1 MEPPLEQPTQ
11 RKRVIPSKF
20 GLIKRNA
27 EIEAEKNREN
37 FQQSSCFSHIN
48 EIGKEIGLEIWK
60 IIDDSTIQKVPKMNH
75 STFETNKSYLL
86 LMGQFFD
93 GNMNIK
99 SYNIHFWIGEL
110 LINSQEAISFCNDRI
125 EELETIIKYN
135 QKQFDSEQV
144 HPEPILY
151 REFQGKEGDIFMS
164 YFKSYGGPR
173 YVAPLKLTST
183 SAVTGAAGTTATK
196 QYKLFHLKGR
206 RNIRVK
212 QVDCSSKSLNSGDV
226 FVLDCED
233 FIYQWNGSESSRLEK
248 GKGLDLTV
256 RLRDEKSAKAKIIV
270 MDENDT
276 DKDYP
281 EFWKRLGGTK
291 ADVQKAEEG
300 GDDFAYEKKSVEQ
313 IKLYQVENLNDE
325 VHLHQID
332 PVGDVYSTTQLKT
345 EFCYILDCETELYV
359 WLGKSSAN
367 DQRNVAMANA
377 MDLLHEDNRPSWTP
391 IVKMTQGSENTL
403 FKDKFKK
410 GSWGEYVND
419 NFQKKPITGKGVASK
434 SVQEKINVDALHNPE
449 KYQISR
455 EERKSTIPTLH
466 HVDEKH
472 RGELKIWHVRNRNK
486 FEISQNEFGL
496 FYNQSCYLVLF
507 TLFATDGS
515 NNSILYYWQGR
526 FSSSEDKGAAALL
539 AKDVGKELNRSCIH
553 VRTVQNKE
561 PNHFLEHF
569 QGRMVVFKGPRPNA
583 TTEVS
588 LEILSS
594 SLQGLY
600 HVRGTEAINIH
611 SIQVEKVISSLD
623 SNDSFI
629 LVTYKDTISF
639 IWVGKYS
646 DEKEAALQIS
656 SNVFTGYN
664 FQLINEG
671 QETSEFWES
680 LENNSS
686 SSSTKE
692 YYNQLRTVEQEK
704 KTRLFQCSNNSG
716 VFKVFEIH
724 DFSQDDLDSD
734 DVMILDNQKQIFV
747 WVGKE
752 SSDTE
757 KLMANETALDYIMNA
772 PTHRRDD
779 PIFTIQEG
787 FEPHE
792 FTFNFHAWEVNKTQ
806 QDSYKSKLSAILGSN
821 SNNNNSGPASPIMLP
836 TNGITLKPTTPKPIS
851 PIIKSSPSPSPSL
864 TPTPFSTIPKSISP
878 VVLKPTATTPK
889 VATVASP
896 STPTTSPPSI
906 TSITTFYPLSV
917 LKQKTNLPSDID
929 KTCLHL
935 YLSDEEF
942 LSVFKMTKE
951 TFQKTPAWKTK
962 QLRVDNGLF

>member
-1 MEPPLEQPTQ
+1 MEPPLELPTQ

-20 GLIKRNA
+20 GILKRNA

-37 FQQSSCFSHIN
+37 LQQSSCFSHIN

-60 IIDDSTIQKVPKMNH
+60 IIDDSTIQKVPKVNH

-86 LMGQFFD
+86 LMGQFYD

-99 SYNIHFWIGEL
+99 TYNIHFWIGEL
-110 LINSQEAISFCNDRI
+110 LINSQETINFCNDRI
-125 EELETIIKYN
+125 EELERIIKYN
-135 QKQFDSEQV
+135 QKQFDSEQFY
-144 HPEPILY
+144 PEPILY

-173 YVAPLKLTST
+173 YVAPLKLTSA
-183 SAVTGAAGTTATK
+183 SAAIATAAK

-212 QVDCSSKSLNSGDV
+212 QVDISSKSLNSGDV

-248 GKGLDLTV
+248 GKGLDLTI

-276 DKDYP
+276 DKDHP
-281 EFWKRLGGTK
+281 EFWKRLGGCK
-291 ADVQKAEEG
+291 DDVQKAEQG

-313 IKLYQVENLNDE
+313 IKLYQVENLNYE
-325 VHLHQID
+325 VHLHLID
-332 PVGDVYSTTQLKT
+332 PIGDVYSTTQLNA

-359 WLGKSSAN
+359 WLGKASAN
-367 DQRNVAMANA
+367 DQRTVAMANA

-391 IVKMTQGSENTL
+391 IIKMTQGSENTL

-419 NFQKKPITGKGVASK
+419 NFEKKPITGKGVAAK
-434 SVQEKINVDALHNPE
+434 AVQEKINVDALHNPE
-449 KYQISR
+449 KYQLSK

-466 HVDEKH
+466 HVDDKH

-486 FEISQNEFGL
+486 FEISQSEFGL

-507 TLFATDGS
+507 TLFAADGS

-539 AKDVGKELNRSCIH
+539 AKDVGKELHRSCIH

-569 QGRMVVFKGPRPNA
+569 QGRMVVFKGSRPNA

-588 LEILSS
+588 LENLSS

-600 HVRGTEAINIH
+600 HVRGTEPINIH
-611 SIQVEKVISSLD
+611 SIQVEKAISSLD

-629 LVTYKDTISF
+629 LVNFKNTISY

-664 FQLINEG
+664 FQLIDEG
-671 QETSEFWES
+671 DETSEFWES
-680 LENNSS
+680 LETNSS
-686 SSSTKE
+686 LSLLKD
-692 YYNQLRTVEQEK
+692 YYTQLRTVEQEK

-757 KLMANETALDYIMNA
+757 KLMANETALEYIMNA

-779 PIFTIQEG
+779 PIFTIQDG

-792 FTFNFHAWEVNKTQ
+792 FTFNFHAWQVNKTQ

-821 SNNNNSGPASPIMLP
+821 NSGPASPIMLP
-836 TNGITLKPTTPKPIS
+836 TSGVTLKPTTAATPKPIT
-851 PIIKSSPSPSPSL
+851 
-864 TPTPFSTIPKSISP
+864 TPTVTTPKPITTP
-878 VVLKPTATTPK
+878 TVATLKTVTPAVTLKPTTVTTPSK
-889 VATVASP
+889 VATTTNT
-896 STPTTSPPSI
+896 STPSPTT
-906 TSITTFYPLSV
+906 ITTFYPLSV
-917 LKQKTNLPSDID
+917 LKQKTNLPNDID
-929 KTCLHL
+929 KSCLHL

-942 LSVFKMTKE
+942 LSTFKMTKE
-951 TFQKTPAWKTK
+951 IFQKTPAWKTK

>member
-1 MEPPLEQPTQ
+1 MEPPIEQPTQQ

-20 GLIKRNA
+20 SILKRNA
-27 EIEAEKNREN
+27 EIESEKNREN
-37 FQQSSCFSHIN
+37 LQQSSCFSHIN

-86 LMGQFFD
+86 LMSQFYD

-99 SYNIHFWIGEL
+99 NYNIHFWIGEL
-110 LINSQEAISFCNDRI
+110 LINSQDAINFCNDRI
-125 EELETIIKYN
+125 EELERIIKYN
-135 QKQFDSEQV
+135 QKQFDSELI

-173 YVAPLKLTST
+173 YVAPLKLA
-183 SAVTGAAGTTATK
+183 SASAAIATAAK

-281 EFWKRLGGTK
+281 DFWKRLGGTK
-291 ADVQKAEEG
+291 DDVQKAEQG

-313 IKLYQVENLNDE
+313 IKLYQVENVNDE

-332 PVGDVYSTTQLKT
+332 PIGDVYSTTQLNT
-345 EFCYILDCETELYV
+345 QFCYILDCETELYV
-359 WLGKSSAN
+359 WLGKASAN
-367 DQRNVAMANA
+367 DQRSVAMANA
-377 MDLLHEDNRPSWTP
+377 MDLLHDDNRPSWTP
-391 IVKMTQGSENTL
+391 IIKMTQGSENTL

-419 NFQKKPITGKGVASK
+419 NFEKKPITGKGVAAK
-434 SVQEKINVDALHNPE
+434 AVQEKINVDTLHNPE
-449 KYQISR
+449 KYQLSK

-466 HVDEKH
+466 HVDDKH

-486 FEISQNEFGL
+486 FEISQPEFGL

-526 FSSSEDKGAAALL
+526 FSASEDKGAAALL

-569 QGRMVVFKGPRPNA
+569 QGRMVVFKGSRPNA

-588 LEILSS
+588 LENLSSS

-611 SIQVEKVISSLD
+611 SIQVEKAISSLD

-629 LVTYKDTISF
+629 LVANKDIQSY

-656 SNVFTGYN
+656 SNVFTGYQ
-664 FQLINEG
+664 FQLIDEG
-671 QETSEFWES
+671 EETSDFWES
-680 LENNSS
+680 LESGSS
-686 SSSTKE
+686 SSLLKQ
-692 YYNQLRTVEQEK
+692 YYTQLRTVEQEK

-821 SNNNNSGPASPIMLP
+821 NNNNNNSGPASPIMLP
-836 TNGITLKPTTPKPIS
+836 TSGVTLKPTTLKPTVTITTTTTTLNPKPV
-851 PIIKSSPSPSPSL
+851 
-864 TPTPFSTIPKSISP
+864 TP
-878 VVLKPTATTPK
+878 VVLKPTTTTPK
-889 VATVASP
+889 VAATA
-896 STPTTSPPSI
+896 TTSTPSI
-906 TSITTFYPLSV
+906 TSITTFFPLSV
-917 LKQKTNLPSDID
+917 LKQKTNLPNDID

>member
-1 MEPPLEQPTQ
+1 MEPPIEQPTQQ

-20 GLIKRNA
+20 SILKRNA

-37 FQQSSCFSHIN
+37 LQQSSCFSHIN

-86 LMGQFFD
+86 LMSQFYD

-99 SYNIHFWIGEL
+99 NYNIHFWIGEL
-110 LINSQEAISFCNDRI
+110 LINSQDAINFCNDRI
-125 EELETIIKYN
+125 EELERIIKYN
-135 QKQFDSEQV
+135 QKQFDSELI

-173 YVAPLKLTST
+173 YVAPLKLA
-183 SAVTGAAGTTATK
+183 SASAAIATAAK

-276 DKDYP
+276 DKDHP

-291 ADVQKAEEG
+291 NDVQKAEQG
-300 GDDFAYEKKSVEQ
+300 GDDFVYEKKSVEQ
-313 IKLYQVENLNDE
+313 IKLYQVENVNDE

-332 PVGDVYSTTQLKT
+332 PIGDVYSTTQLNT
-345 EFCYILDCETELYV
+345 QFCYILDCETELYV
-359 WLGKSSAN
+359 WLGKASAN
-367 DQRNVAMANA
+367 DQRSVAMANA
-377 MDLLHEDNRPSWTP
+377 MDLLHDDNRPSWTP

-419 NFQKKPITGKGVASK
+419 NFEKKPITGKGVAAK
-434 SVQEKINVDALHNPE
+434 AVQEKINVDALHNPE
-449 KYQISR
+449 KYQLSK

-466 HVDEKH
+466 HVDDKH

-486 FEISQNEFGL
+486 FEISQPEFGL

-507 TLFATDGS
+507 TLFAADGS

-526 FSSSEDKGAAALL
+526 FSTSEDKGAAALL

-569 QGRMVVFKGPRPNA
+569 QGRMVVFKGSRPNA
-583 TTEVS
+583 ATEVS
-588 LEILSS
+588 LENLSS

-611 SIQVEKVISSLD
+611 SIQVEKAISSLD

-629 LVTYKDTISF
+629 LVTYKDTQSY

-656 SNVFTGYN
+656 SNVFTGYQ

-671 QETSEFWES
+671 EETSDFWES
-680 LENNSS
+680 LETGSS
-686 SSSTKE
+686 SSLLKQ
-692 YYNQLRTVEQEK
+692 YYTQLRTVEQEK

-821 SNNNNSGPASPIMLP
+821 NNNSGPASPIMLP
-836 TNGITLKPTTPKPIS
+836 TSGVTLKPTTLKPTVTTTPNPKPV
-851 PIIKSSPSPSPSL
+851 
-864 TPTPFSTIPKSISP
+864 TP
-878 VVLKPTATTPK
+878 VVLKPTATIPK
-889 VATVASP
+889 VAATA
-896 STPTTSPPSI
+896 TTSNTTSTPSI

-917 LKQKTNLPSDID
+917 LKQKTNLPNDID